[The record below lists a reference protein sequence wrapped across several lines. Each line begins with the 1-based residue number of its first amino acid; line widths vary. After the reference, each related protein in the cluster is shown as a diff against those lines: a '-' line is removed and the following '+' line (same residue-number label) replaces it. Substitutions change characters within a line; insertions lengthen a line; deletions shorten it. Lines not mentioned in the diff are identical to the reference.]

1 MVKKSNKKKK
11 KKSPAKR
18 IFKHIFLTILI
29 LILLAGVAFAGITLA
44 IVKTAPPLDV
54 NSILSLNEDSV
65 LFDNKGQFM
74 DNVPTDQKRSIVTL
88 KDMNPKLPKA
98 FISIED
104 ERFEQ
109 HSGLDYRR
117 IVGAVII
124 DVKNKISGKS
134 GLHGA
139 STITQQLLKNTILT
153 NEVSIKRKVQ
163 EMYLA
168 LQLEDRLSKDQIIE
182 AYLNTIYLGGSA
194 NGVEA
199 AAKQYFNKPAKDLN
213 IIECAFIAGITQ
225 NPARFY
231 PFSQSAKKDPSP
243 YINRTK
249 TVLQK
254 MNETGNLTNEEYEAA
269 LNDINTNA
277 IKFNQPKQNANKL
290 NYEWFSVPAMKQ
302 VKKDLKTQLGY
313 SDKEVDRL
321 LTYGGLKI
329 YTTMDRELQEYAKN
343 EVINNITK
351 LTGLGGQKD
360 KSGIIQ
366 PQISAVVMD
375 YKSSEVKAIIGGRG
389 DQPPMSFN
397 RAASDNFLKPVGSAI
412 KPLTVYAP
420 FIDMKIGTAATVFED
435 SPLSS
440 EVSRKYGGYNPNND
454 DLLFNG
460 YQTLREGLKRSRNLV
475 AVKTENTLGMKNGIA
490 YGEKFGLK
498 FNKDSKTSMAAVALG
513 QFNNN
518 PTDLDGSNPL
528 TIAAAYGTF
537 GNNGLYT
544 APNMYTKVVDR
555 NGKVILDASPQTKK
569 IISPQ
574 ASYIMYDM
582 LKGPLTTTGTAAKW
596 GSMPVSGKT
605 GTSHNSQDLWFAG
618 LTPYLSGAVWI
629 GNDSPSKVYGAY
641 SNTAALIWGKIME
654 KAHNNFEV
662 KEIDRPNGI
671 VEEQICMD
679 SGKLASDLCHKDPRG
694 HRVYTELFIDG
705 TVPTSICDTH
715 VEAKINKNNGK
726 LATSNTP
733 SELIESRIF
742 IRRDYYPGVYLGD
755 QEYVLPSSQ
764 DDSQP
769 IQTPKPPD
777 QATPNNNNNNSIDPN
792 NNTTTPNNSDSN
804 NEASN
809 KKKDTDN
816 KKKEANEE

>member
-117 IVGAVII
+117 IVGAVVI
-124 DVKNKISGKS
+124 DVKNKISGKP

-199 AAKQYFNKPAKDLN
+199 AAKQYFNKSAKDLN
-213 IIECAFIAGITQ
+213 VIECAFIAGITQ

-231 PFSQSAKKDPSP
+231 PFSQSAKKDPLP
-243 YINRTK
+243 YLNRTK

-254 MNETGNLTNEEYEAA
+254 MNETGNLTNEEYEAS
-269 LNDINTNA
+269 LNDINTNG

-290 NYEWFSVPAMKQ
+290 NYEWFSVPTMKQ

-412 KPLTVYAP
+412 KPLTVYSP
-420 FIDMKIGTAATVFED
+420 LIDMKIGTAATVFED
-435 SPLSS
+435 SPLSP

-454 DLLFNG
+454 DMSFNG
-460 YQTLREGLKRSRNLV
+460 YMTLRDGLKYSKNLI
-475 AVKTENTLGMKNGIA
+475 AVKTENTLGIKNGIA
-490 YGEKFGLK
+490 YGEKYGLK

-513 QFNNN
+513 QFNNS

-555 NGKVILDASPQTKK
+555 NGKVLLDASPQTKK

-574 ASYIMYDM
+574 AAYIMYDM

-618 LTPYLSGAVWI
+618 LTPYFSGAVWI

-641 SNTAALIWGKIME
+641 SNTAAFIWGKIMA
-654 KAHNNFEV
+654 KAHKDLEV

-671 VEEQICMD
+671 VEEQVCMD
-679 SGKLASDLCHKDPRG
+679 SGKLASDLCSKDPRG
-694 HRVYTELFIDG
+694 SRVYTELFIDG
-705 TVPTSICDTH
+705 TVPTSICGTH
-715 VEAKINKNNGK
+715 VEGKVNKNNGK

-742 IRRDYYPGVYLGD
+742 IRRDYDPGASLLD
-755 QEYVLPSSQ
+755 QRYVLPSAQ

-769 IQTPKPPD
+769 PQTPKTPEQP
-777 QATPNNNNNNSIDPN
+777 TPNTTPTPPN
-792 NNTTTPNNSDSN
+792 NTNSTDSN
-804 NEASN
+804 NQPTD
-809 KKKDTDN
+809 KKKEPDN
-816 KKKEANEE
+816 KKKGTDEE